1 MSLLWENFASA
12 QLVAPILATDTQVEV
27 TAGFGDDF
35 PEPVAPD
42 YAVLVMEDA
51 GSNREVVHLVARNVD
66 VLTVVRGQEGTLAN
80 DYPIDSRIELRVTA
94 GFLQDFVDGGE
105 F

>member
-1 MSLLWENFASA
+1 MSVLVDNFASA
-12 QLVAPILATDTQVEV
+12 QIAAPVLSTDVDITVV
-27 TAGFGDDF
+27 TGEGDRF
-35 PEPVAPD
+35 PDPAVPD
-42 YAVLVMEDA
+42 YAVLVIEDA
-51 GSNREVVHLVARNVD
+51 IGNREVVHLGSRNID
-66 VLTVVRGQEGTLAN
+66 VLTVLREQEGTLAN

>member
-1 MSLLWENFASA
+1 MSILLDNFASA
-12 QLVAPILATDTQVEV
+12 QLIAPILSTDTEITV
-27 TAGFGDDF
+27 TAGLGDDF
-35 PEPVAPD
+35 PDPVAPD
-42 YAVLVMEDA
+42 YAVLVIEDE

-66 VLTVVRGQEGTLAN
+66 VFTVLREQEGTLAN